1 MEGWKSV
8 ILEIFQT
15 GLEWQCSFSIALKNL
30 SLDLKNILILGSYK
44 FLAMME
50 GKTRK
55 GLFF

>member
-1 MEGWKSV
+1 M
-8 ILEIFQT
+8 
-15 GLEWQCSFSIALKNL
+15 ALKNL
-30 SLDLKNILILGSYK
+30 SLDLKNIRILGSYK